1 MLEFAQRLGL
11 DLTDALARH
20 RELLANLLQSMV
32 FIHSDA
38 ETHAENALFAWRQR
52 RRNARGG
59 LAQVG
64 LDGGIDRQDRVLV
77 LDEVA
82 EVAVLLVA
90 DRGLERERLL
100 GDLEHL
106 A

>member
-11 DLTDALARH
+11 DLADALACH
-20 RELLANLLQSMV
+20 RELLADLLQSMV
-32 FIHSDA
+32 FIHPDA

-52 RRNARGG
+52 RQNARGG

-77 LDEVA
+77 LDEIA
-82 EVAVLLVA
+82 EVAVILVA
-90 DRGLERERLL
+90 YRGLAGGRLL
-100 GDLEHL
+100 GDLDD
-106 A
+106 